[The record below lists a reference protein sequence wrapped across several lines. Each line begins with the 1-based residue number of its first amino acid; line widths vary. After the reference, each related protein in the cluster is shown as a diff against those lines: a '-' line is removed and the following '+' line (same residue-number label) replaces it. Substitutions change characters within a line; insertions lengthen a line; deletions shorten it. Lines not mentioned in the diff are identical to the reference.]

1 PDIVQAIGTV
11 IFISSTTESSAKE
24 KGAERIA
31 PEKTVRLASPNERER
46 EREYLLRIL
55 ILMTLT

>member
-1 PDIVQAIGTV
+1 MVQAIGTV

-31 PEKTVRLASPNERER
+31 PEMTVRLVRPNERER
-46 EREYLLRIL
+46 RERESICCAF
-55 ILMTLT
+55 